1 MSSVSGKAFDFKLF
15 RRVLSYVRPY
25 RAMFLGSLFLTIFA
39 GAMLMVR
46 IVLIQKMVSEFIGNY
61 DLEGLGKITLLLI
74 VLLIFEAL
82 VQFAVTNMANIV
94 GQNVIRDIRVQLF
107 ERVVDFR
114 LKFFDKNPI
123 GRLVTRAVSDI
134 ETIAD
139 IFSQGILTISAD
151 LLKLAL
157 VIVLMLVWDWR
168 LGLAGL
174 APIPILLWATVI
186 FKKAIKNA
194 FTAVRSEVATLNSF
208 TQEHI
213 TGMKIV
219 QAFNREER
227 EAKTFREIN
236 RRHRKAHIRSVWAF
250 SIFLPSVEI
259 LSAASLG
266 LILMT
271 SALILTN
278 DGIDIGE
285 LAGNITMYIML
296 ISNLYRPIRMLADR
310 FNVLQMGMVGSER
323 VFNVLDTDEFIHNN
337 EESSDTEFDGNI
349 EFKDVHF
356 AYNEPEYI
364 LKDVS
369 FEVKKGETIA
379 FVGATGAGKTSIIN
393 LLSRFYEFQKGEI
406 CIDGRDIRNYS
417 LSEIR
422 ENIALVLQDVFLF
435 SDTIHNNITL
445 GNDSISR
452 DDVIN
457 AAKHVGAHDFI
468 MNLPGNY
475 DFDVKERGGMLSVG
489 QRQLISF
496 IRAYVYQPNL
506 LILDEATSSID
517 TETEYLIQQAIET
530 ITNDCTS
537 IVIAHRLSTIQKSD
551 RIIVMDHG
559 QIVEK
564 GNHEQL
570 LKIDNGY
577 YRRLYDL
584 QFKE

>member
-1 MSSVSGKAFDFKLF
+1 
-15 RRVLSYVRPY
+15 
-25 RAMFLGSLFLTIFA
+25 
-39 GAMLMVR
+39 
-46 IVLIQKMVSEFIGNY
+46 
-61 DLEGLGKITLLLI
+61 
-74 VLLIFEAL
+74 
-82 VQFAVTNMANIV
+82 
-94 GQNVIRDIRVQLF
+94 
-107 ERVVDFR
+107 
-114 LKFFDKNPI
+114 
-123 GRLVTRAVSDI
+123 
-134 ETIAD
+134 
-139 IFSQGILTISAD
+139 
-151 LLKLAL
+151 
-157 VIVLMLVWDWR
+157 
-168 LGLAGL
+168 
-174 APIPILLWATVI
+174 
-186 FKKAIKNA
+186 
-194 FTAVRSEVATLNSF
+194 
-208 TQEHI
+208 
-213 TGMKIV
+213 
-219 QAFNREER
+219 
-227 EAKTFREIN
+227 
-236 RRHRKAHIRSVWAF
+236 
-250 SIFLPSVEI
+250 
-259 LSAASLG
+259 
-266 LILMT
+266 
-271 SALILTN
+271 
-278 DGIDIGE
+278 
-285 LAGNITMYIML
+285 
-296 ISNLYRPIRMLADR
+296 MLADR

-337 EESSDTEFDGNI
+337 EESSDNEFDGNI

-356 AYNEPEYI
+356 AYNDPEYI

-475 DFDVKERGGMLSVG
+475 DFDVKERGGMLSGG

-559 QIVEK
+559 RIVEK
-564 GNHEQL
+564 GNHEEL

>member
-74 VLLIFEAL
+74 GLLIFEAL

-114 LKFFDKNPI
+114 LKFFDRNPI

-186 FKKAIKNA
+186 FKRAIKNA

-337 EESSDTEFDGNI
+337 EESSDAEFDGDI

-475 DFDVKERGGMLSVG
+475 DFDVRERGGMLSVG

>member
-1 MSSVSGKAFDFKLF
+1 
-15 RRVLSYVRPY
+15 
-25 RAMFLGSLFLTIFA
+25 
-39 GAMLMVR
+39 
-46 IVLIQKMVSEFIGNY
+46 
-61 DLEGLGKITLLLI
+61 
-74 VLLIFEAL
+74 
-82 VQFAVTNMANIV
+82 
-94 GQNVIRDIRVQLF
+94 
-107 ERVVDFR
+107 
-114 LKFFDKNPI
+114 
-123 GRLVTRAVSDI
+123 
-134 ETIAD
+134 
-139 IFSQGILTISAD
+139 
-151 LLKLAL
+151 
-157 VIVLMLVWDWR
+157 
-168 LGLAGL
+168 
-174 APIPILLWATVI
+174 
-186 FKKAIKNA
+186 
-194 FTAVRSEVATLNSF
+194 
-208 TQEHI
+208 
-213 TGMKIV
+213 
-219 QAFNREER
+219 
-227 EAKTFREIN
+227 
-236 RRHRKAHIRSVWAF
+236 
-250 SIFLPSVEI
+250 
-259 LSAASLG
+259 
-266 LILMT
+266 
-271 SALILTN
+271 
-278 DGIDIGE
+278 
-285 LAGNITMYIML
+285 
-296 ISNLYRPIRMLADR
+296 MLADR

-337 EESSDTEFDGNI
+337 EESSDNEFDGNI

-559 QIVEK
+559 RIVEK
-564 GNHEQL
+564 GNHEEL